1 MSAGLSR
8 VTVYD
13 LLTTAMPS
21 PRPGHRTT
29 ASDTASDALC
39 VLVVED
45 DELVREATVGNVVD
59 LGHRV
64 LEATDADAAL
74 QIIDGGA
81 AVDVLFTDVRLPGKD
96 GSQLAREARQRRP
109 TLKVILTSGGPAPDP
124 ANSAGGVVWLGK
136 PYKWDDLKRAFALA
150 YERHR

>member
-1 MSAGLSR
+1 MADLSR
-8 VTVYD
+8 LTLYD
-13 LLTTAMPS
+13 LLTTVMPKK
-21 PRPGHRTT
+21 RPSHRAT
-29 ASDTASDALC
+29 ANDATSDALC

-64 LEATDADAAL
+64 LEAADADAAL
-74 QIIDGGA
+74 RIIDDGT

-109 TLKVILTSGGPAPDP
+109 TLKVILTSGGPAPDTP
-124 ANSAGGVVWLGK
+124 ADGTGIIWLGK
-136 PYKWDDLKRAFALA
+136 PYKWDDLKRAFWQLH
-150 YERHR
+150 ERPG